1 MRKSGRRGASLQ
13 PKAIEEEIAHLGNLD
28 LTGLRTHWHNEFG
41 RPNISP
47 GTCCSESSPTKSR
60 PIALVIWTLILSKFW
75 IELAAA
81 TGGLRLS
88 PRSSPR
94 WTRGVLRPR
103 RGRSWSGNGIE
114 KPIGSW

>member
-41 RPNISP
+41 RPNISL

-81 TGGLRLS
+81 TGAFGYLQEAHRAGPEAFCAPGGDGLG
-88 PRSSPR
+88 P
-94 WTRGVLRPR
+94 
-103 RGRSWSGNGIE
+103 
-114 KPIGSW
+114 